1 MTTIHVEVQDE
12 RKAEDVFRFLKDI
25 NFLNVHIERRSVEHR
40 RKPAMGLA
48 GTRIN
53 GDIMSPVV
61 GRVPHP
67 DLKHSIEVCGDL
79 MNTVPAAGW
88 DLPQ

>member
-1 MTTIHVEVQDE
+1 MTTILVEVQDE

-25 NFLNVHIERRSVEHR
+25 NFLNVHIEHRSVERR

-48 GTRIN
+48 GTRIT

-61 GRVPHP
+61 
-67 DLKHSIEVCGDL
+67 S
-79 MNTVPAAGW
+79 PADW
-88 DLPQ
+88 KVLQ

>member
-1 MTTIHVEVQDE
+1 MTTILVEVQDD

-25 NFLNVHIERRSVEHR
+25 NFLNVHIEHRSVERR
-40 RKPAMGLA
+40 RKPAIGLA
-48 GTRIN
+48 GKSIT
-53 GDIMSPVV
+53 PVV

>member
-1 MTTIHVEVQDE
+1 MTTILVEVQDE

-25 NFLNVHIERRSVEHR
+25 NFLNVHIEHRSVEHR

-48 GTRIN
+48 GTRIT

-61 GRVPHP
+61 P
-67 DLKHSIEVCGDL
+67 
-79 MNTVPAAGW
+79 PADWKA
-88 DLPQ
+88 LQ